1 MEAKYRHPILTID
14 DTIKRFAP
22 SQVVTP
28 VVGNSTV
35 NGSGDIGQVI
45 AIRSL
50 YAGADVELLNGYD
63 PMQVVHD
70 TINIST
76 KVFNQI
82 GISIQICS
90 LHDTGLLVLW
100 SVLETSATNLNIELT
115 EKRIDHQSE
124 WSNVKLIQNKLID
137 LRPHAQ
143 SSTHFRQI
151 RPTSSSFD
159 KTRSY
164 FESDLF
170 NDAALQEL
178 QTTNHIDRKYFTN
191 FRCVALELTRDGI
204 LIATNENCILFGRKT
219 MRSETFHK
227 LQIDTV
233 DHNIRID
240 ALLALALFED
250 DVVLAALR
258 DGTIKSFCYDRRAR
272 KSHPLSDCGDESSI
286 PSAYSLPPMPP
297 ASDGQMSASS
307 SISGAFMVGHDMGKS
322 CTIQS
327 IVQCERKLYDEVHA
341 LNNLDMNEYKTLFD
355 GEDADRS
362 SLKFTRFVN
371 DQIVVSNS
379 LDHFARRQMIQLIKS
394 NRLAMLHHG
403 LLRLFNFR
411 NNEISQINS
420 DTGMK
425 WVEAASTIGD
435 NGVEYL
441 VSAFNIDYSN

>member
-1 MEAKYRHPILTID
+1 M
-14 DTIKRFAP
+14 
-22 SQVVTP
+22 
-28 VVGNSTV
+28 
-35 NGSGDIGQVI
+35 
-45 AIRSL
+45 
-50 YAGADVELLNGYD
+50 
-63 PMQVVHD
+63 
-70 TINIST
+70 
-76 KVFNQI
+76 
-82 GISIQICS
+82 
-90 LHDTGLLVLW
+90 LW
-100 SVLETSATNLNIELT
+100 SVLETSATTLNIELT

-143 SSTHFRQI
+143 SSTHFRQS

-170 NDAALQEL
+170 EDAALQEL
-178 QTTNHIDRKYFTN
+178 QSTNQMYRKCSTN

-233 DHNIRID
+233 DHNGRID

-272 KSHPLSDCGDESSI
+272 KSDPLSDCGDESSI

-307 SISGAFMVGHDMGKS
+307 SISAASTGAFMIGHDMGKS

-341 LNNLDMNEYKTLFD
+341 LNNLDMNEYKTLSD
-355 GEDADRS
+355 EEDVDRNA
-362 SLKFTRFVN
+362 LKFTRFVN
-371 DQIVVSNS
+371 DQIVMSSS
-379 LDHFARRQMIQLIKS
+379 LDHSARRQMIQLIKS
-394 NRLAMLHHG
+394 NRLVILHHG

-411 NNEISQINS
+411 NNEISPINS
-420 DTGMK
+420 NTGVK
-425 WVEAASTIGD
+425 WVEAASTVGD
-435 NGVEYL
+435 NGFEYL
-441 VSAFNIDYSN
+441 VSASRL